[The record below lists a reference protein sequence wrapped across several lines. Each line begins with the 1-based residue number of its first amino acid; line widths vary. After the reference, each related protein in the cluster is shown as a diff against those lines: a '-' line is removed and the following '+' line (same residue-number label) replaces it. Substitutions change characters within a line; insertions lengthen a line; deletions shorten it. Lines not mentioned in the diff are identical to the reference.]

1 MSIVTIFEQLARTVH
16 YKINFNELLKEESME
31 VQQVFENK
39 DASSL
44 KALFN
49 EKGKLADRTTIFDL

>member
-1 MSIVTIFEQLARTVH
+1 MSIVKIFEQLARTVH
-16 YKINFNELLKEESME
+16 HRVNFNELLKEESIE
-31 VQQVFENK
+31 LQQIFENN

-49 EKGKLADRTTIFDL
+49 EKGKPADRTTIFEL